1 MPKLSYEIDGNRWL
15 PISRAAKLLGTN
27 ALGVRKLMSEGKLDW
42 RQSRANS
49 MTLVVEEK
57 GVLALR
63 LERPPKLRPSPDPL
77 ARVRKPEPIRS
88 GGGIFTEH
96 HLRMT
101 LPVNDETAKRKK
113 PD

>member
-1 MPKLSYEIDGNRWL
+1 VPKLSYEIDGKRWL
-15 PISRAAKLLGTN
+15 PLSRAAKLLGTN
-27 ALGVRKLMSEGKLDW
+27 AQGVRKLMSEGRLDW
-42 RQSRANS
+42 QQSRANS

-63 LERPPKLRPSPDPL
+63 LEHPPKLRLSPDPL
-77 ARVRKPEPIRS
+77 ARARRPEPIRS
-88 GGGIFTEH
+88 GGGMFTEH

-101 LPVNDETAKRKK
+101 LPVIDEAAKRKK

>member
-1 MPKLSYEIDGNRWL
+1 MPKLSYDIEGRKWL

-27 ALGVRKLMSEGKLDW
+27 AQGVRKLMSEGALDW
-42 RQSRANS
+42 RQSRTNS

-63 LERPPKLRPSPDPL
+63 LQRPQKLRRSPDPL
-77 ARVRKPEPIRS
+77 ARPRKVEVRRS
-88 GGGIFTEH
+88 GSGIFTEH

-101 LPVNDETAKRKK
+101 LPVIEESSRKKK